1 MIPRPPAVRVAVS
14 ALFVLPVLA
23 ACGRAPAP
31 SAPAAPAAD
40 APAAAATVTAPA
52 PAAAALPAAS
62 PERVV
67 ADFYAA
73 LAAQRPSG
81 APTDAQ
87 RAALAPLLSAELT
100 GLLQRADAARTA
112 ARAAAP
118 TEKPPFT
125 DGDIFSSL
133 FEGPTG
139 FAVGAAVP
147 GADAPGGRLGDLRVP
162 VTLTHSADAATGGKA
177 TTWTDTVL
185 LREENGRFVVA
196 DIAFGGDWDFA
207 NKGSMLSAL
216 RAGLGEKG

>member
-1 MIPRPPAVRVAVS
+1 
-14 ALFVLPVLA
+14 
-23 ACGRAPAP
+23 
-31 SAPAAPAAD
+31 
-40 APAAAATVTAPA
+40 
-52 PAAAALPAAS
+52 
-62 PERVV
+62 VV

-87 RAALAPLLSAELT
+87 RAALAPLLSAELI

-125 DGDIFSSL
+125 DGDMFSSL

-139 FAVGAAVP
+139 HEVGVP
-147 GADAPGGRLGDLRVP
+147 VSGADAPGGRLGDLRVP
-162 VTLTHSADAATGGKA
+162 VTLTHAADAATGGKA

-185 LREENGRFVVA
+185 LREENGRFVVT
-196 DIAFGGDWDFA
+196 DILFGGGWDFA
-207 NKGSMLSAL
+207 NKGSLLAGL